1 MKKRTSGILK
11 YMQYSTVGLELGLP
25 IVIGILIGHWMDQKF
40 GTGPWLTL
48 FFLMCGI
55 FAGFSFLYR
64 MSKRYMRESKKVENQ
79 GSD

>member
-1 MKKRTSGILK
+1 MEKKKSGILK

-25 IVIGILIGHWMDQKF
+25 IVIGVLIGHWMDQKF
-40 GTGPWLTL
+40 GTEPWLTL
-48 FFLMCGI
+48 FLLTCGI

-64 MSKRYMRESKKVENQ
+64 MAKKYMRESRNEDNQ